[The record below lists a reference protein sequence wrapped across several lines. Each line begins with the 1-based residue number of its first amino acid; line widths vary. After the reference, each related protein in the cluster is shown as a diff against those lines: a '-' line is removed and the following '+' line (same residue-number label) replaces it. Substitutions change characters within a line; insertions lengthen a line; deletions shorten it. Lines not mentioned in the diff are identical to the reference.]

1 MNGFSGFGN
10 SPAKQTKFPNS
21 LSAIARRNKKNPKG
35 DGSDYKML
43 EKKPVGPVDKNVEN
57 DDDQV
62 QENMSNR
69 ETFSGETFLE
79 KAQKL
84 EKDHNVSANITEG
97 SIESQDLRRKENEK
111 KK

>member
-1 MNGFSGFGN
+1 MKGPSLLKMVSKLKDLRG
-10 SPAKQTKFPNS
+10 TKE
-21 LSAIARRNKKNPKG
+21 KGPKV
-35 DGSDYKML
+35 DL
-43 EKKPVGPVDKNVEN
+43 TKKPVGPVDTNVEN

-84 EKDHNVSANITEG
+84 EKGHNIAANITEG
-97 SIESQDLRRKENEK
+97 SIESQELRRKENERLKNK